1 MFGLGGCTAPS
12 KGAAGGKSW
21 IFRYK
26 VAGRERVM
34 GLGPFPDVLLAE
46 ARIKAAEC
54 RRLRIENVDA
64 LEIKSQE
71 YRAFRYSLILSRQ
84 SRARRIGR
92 TVERLQR

>member
-1 MFGLGGCTAPS
+1 MLRQNRLWLSGMALLALGLGCGIAIRRDLSTVPPGQVGFDDMC
-12 KGAAGGKSW
+12 
-21 IFRYK
+21 
-26 VAGRERVM
+26 
-34 GLGPFPDVLLAE
+34 GLQEYF
-46 ARIKAAEC
+46 
-54 RRLRIENVDA
+54 DA